1 MKTKTICCPLL
12 TKKFSKK
19 VISNLLKGSFLL
31 FFFLGL
37 FSTSTFAQNSCLI
50 SGNAASA
57 PYPKAEISAV
67 TNGNQLQYRVTPS
80 APSSYLWT
88 LTNNTSGA
96 SLIGTIS
103 PVAKINPGSSEGSFT
118 LTCRV
123 TRIDDPS
130 SVNTCTVSVAVKS
143 Q

>member
-1 MKTKTICCPLL
+1 MKTNTICCPVL
-12 TKKFSKK
+12 TKNFTKR
-19 VISNLLKGSFLL
+19 VICDYKSYLFL

-37 FSTSTFAQNSCLI
+37 FSTSTFAQTSCFI

-67 TNGNQLQYRVTPS
+67 INGNQLQYRVTPS

-96 SLIGTIS
+96 SLIGTIA
-103 PVAKINPGSSEGSFT
+103 PVAKVNPGSSEGSFT

-123 TRIDDPS
+123 TRLDNPS

>member
-1 MKTKTICCPLL
+1 MKTNTICCTLL
-12 TKKFSKK
+12 TKNFTKR
-19 VISNLLKGSFLL
+19 VICDFKSYLLL

-37 FSTSTFAQNSCLI
+37 FSTSTFAQNSCFI

-67 TNGNQLQYRVTPS
+67 INGNQLQYRVTPS

-96 SLIGTIS
+96 SLIGTIA
-103 PVAKINPGSSEGSFT
+103 PVAKVNPGSSEGSFT

-123 TRIDDPS
+123 TRLDNPS

>member
-1 MKTKTICCPLL
+1 MKTNSICCPVL
-12 TKKFSKK
+12 TKNFTKT
-19 VISNLLKGSFLL
+19 VIYYFNSYLLLV
-31 FFFLGL
+31 FFLGL
-37 FSTSTFAQNSCLI
+37 FSTSTFAQNSCFV
-50 SGNAASA
+50 SGNSASA

-67 TNGNQLQYRVTPS
+67 INGNQLQYRVTPS
-80 APSSYLWT
+80 APSTYLWT

-96 SLIGTIS
+96 SLIGTIA
-103 PVAKINPGSSEGSFT
+103 PVAKVNPGSSEGSFT

-143 Q
+143 W

>member
-1 MKTKTICCPLL
+1 MKTNTICCPVL
-12 TKKFSKK
+12 TKKFTKR
-19 VISNLLKGSFLL
+19 VICNFKSYLLL

-37 FSTSTFAQNSCLI
+37 FSTSTFAQNSCFI
-50 SGNAASA
+50 SGNASSA

-67 TNGNQLQYRVTPS
+67 INGDQLQYRVTPS

-88 LTNNTSGA
+88 VTNNTTGA
-96 SLIGTIS
+96 SLIGSIS
-103 PVAKINPGSSEGSFT
+103 PVARVNPGSSEGSFT

-123 TRIDDPS
+123 TRIDDPT

-143 Q
+143 E